1 MEERGGVRG
10 GWGERGLKGRRKE
23 RNGLRLGM
31 MAMIGWGKKKMKD
44 LVSDTK
50 DAVVI
55 L

>member
-1 MEERGGVRG
+1 MDREEAYAGGG
-10 GWGERGLKGRRKE
+10 GERGLKGRRKE
-23 RNGLRLGM
+23 RNGLRLGVM
-31 MAMIGWGKKKMKD
+31 VMIGWGKKKMKD